1 MVRSQVIG
9 VQGVNLKPPIANTH
23 IAQRRVSPMA
33 QETPIEQQI
42 RILVADDHEMILD
55 IARMY
60 LDQQGDMSVVTVPD
74 LDAALNA
81 FREEGPFDVV
91 ILDYQMPGM
100 DGLAG
105 LQKMVSLAGDLPVAI
120 ITGNATRNLMN
131 QSLDAGAAGI
141 ISKSLPMRS
150 LANSIRFIH
159 SGETYLPLYLMQD
172 EPNKKAVE
180 SGPLSGREMTVLGHL
195 GEGLK
200 NKEIAS
206 TLGLS
211 EGTVKMH
218 VMSICRK
225 LEATNRTQAVVIA
238 RDMGL
243 L

>member
-1 MVRSQVIG
+1 
-9 VQGVNLKPPIANTH
+9 
-23 IAQRRVSPMA
+23 MA

-120 ITGNATRNLMN
+120 ITGNATRNLMK

-141 ISKSLPMRS
+141 ISKSQPMRS

-159 SGETYLPLYLMQD
+159 SGETYMPLYLIQD

-195 GEGLK
+195 GEGRK

-206 TLGLS
+206 ALGLS

-238 RDMGL
+238 RDIGL

>member
-1 MVRSQVIG
+1 
-9 VQGVNLKPPIANTH
+9 
-23 IAQRRVSPMA
+23 MA

-172 EPNKKAVE
+172 EPNKKAVDP
-180 SGPLSGREMTVLGHL
+180 GPLSGREMTVLGHL
-195 GEGLK
+195 GEGRK

>member
-1 MVRSQVIG
+1 
-9 VQGVNLKPPIANTH
+9 
-23 IAQRRVSPMA
+23 MA

-141 ISKSLPMRS
+141 ITKSLSMRS

-172 EPNKKAVE
+172 EPNKKAVD

-195 GEGLK
+195 GEGRK

>member
-1 MVRSQVIG
+1 M
-9 VQGVNLKPPIANTH
+9 KPEIANTYT
-23 IAQRRVSPMA
+23 IQSKVSPMA
-33 QETPIEQQI
+33 QATPTEKQI
-42 RILVADDHEMILD
+42 RILFADDHEMILD
-55 IARMY
+55 VARMY

-81 FREEGPFDVV
+81 FREEGPFDIV

-105 LQKMVSLAGDLPVAI
+105 LQKMVALAGDRPVAI

-159 SGETYLPLYLMQD
+159 SGETYMPLHLMQD
-172 EPNKKAVE
+172 EPKKRAAE

-195 GEGLK
+195 GEGRK

>member
-1 MVRSQVIG
+1 
-9 VQGVNLKPPIANTH
+9 
-23 IAQRRVSPMA
+23 MA

-172 EPNKKAVE
+172 EPNKKAVD

-195 GEGLK
+195 GEGRK

>member
-1 MVRSQVIG
+1 
-9 VQGVNLKPPIANTH
+9 
-23 IAQRRVSPMA
+23 MA

-159 SGETYLPLYLMQD
+159 SGETYMPLHLMQD
-172 EPNKKAVE
+172 EPKKGAAE

-195 GEGLK
+195 GEGRK

>member
-1 MVRSQVIG
+1 
-9 VQGVNLKPPIANTH
+9 
-23 IAQRRVSPMA
+23 MA
-33 QETPIEQQI
+33 QETPIEEQI

-172 EPNKKAVE
+172 EPNKKAVD

-195 GEGLK
+195 GEGRK

>member
-1 MVRSQVIG
+1 
-9 VQGVNLKPPIANTH
+9 
-23 IAQRRVSPMA
+23 MA

-81 FREEGPFDVV
+81 FREEGPFDIV

-172 EPNKKAVE
+172 EPNKKAVD

-195 GEGLK
+195 GEGRK

>member
-1 MVRSQVIG
+1 MVRGQVIG

-159 SGETYLPLYLMQD
+159 SGETYMPLYLMQD

-195 GEGLK
+195 GEGRK

>member
-1 MVRSQVIG
+1 
-9 VQGVNLKPPIANTH
+9 
-23 IAQRRVSPMA
+23 MA

-159 SGETYLPLYLMQD
+159 SGETYMPLYLMQD
-172 EPNKKAVE
+172 EPKKRAAE
-180 SGPLSGREMTVLGHL
+180 PGLLSGREMTVLGHL
-195 GEGLK
+195 GEGRK

>member
-1 MVRSQVIG
+1 MV
-9 VQGVNLKPPIANTH
+9 A
-23 IAQRRVSPMA
+23 
-33 QETPIEQQI
+33 
-42 RILVADDHEMILD
+42 
-55 IARMY
+55 
-60 LDQQGDMSVVTVPD
+60 
-74 LDAALNA
+74 
-81 FREEGPFDVV
+81 
-91 ILDYQMPGM
+91 
-100 DGLAG
+100 
-105 LQKMVSLAGDLPVAI
+105 LAGDRPVAI

-172 EPNKKAVE
+172 EPNKKAVD
-180 SGPLSGREMTVLGHL
+180 SGPFSGREMTVLGHL
-195 GEGLK
+195 GEGRK
-200 NKEIAS
+200 NKEISSA
-206 TLGLS
+206 LGLS

-238 RDMGL
+238 RDIGL

>member
-1 MVRSQVIG
+1 
-9 VQGVNLKPPIANTH
+9 
-23 IAQRRVSPMA
+23 MA

-120 ITGNATRNLMN
+120 ITGNATRNLMK

-159 SGETYLPLYLMQD
+159 SGETYMPLYLMQD

-195 GEGLK
+195 GEGRK